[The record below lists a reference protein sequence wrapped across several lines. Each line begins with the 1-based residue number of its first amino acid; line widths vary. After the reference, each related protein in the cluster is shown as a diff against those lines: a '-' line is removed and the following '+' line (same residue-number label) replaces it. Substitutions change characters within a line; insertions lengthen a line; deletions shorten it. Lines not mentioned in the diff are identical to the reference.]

1 LALILED
8 NDDQTKKPTPIS
20 ELCTLANDVEVF
32 ETVCVATVVLG
43 LTVSTVIDTAAD
55 VAEFPAV
62 SVSTTTMLH
71 KPSVNV
77 PSVQLPD
84 EIVQVTSLDPAFV
97 ARILPVPVID
107 PAYEIVGVL
116 SFVMLS
122 EFDSPESDDVARSG
136 SGVGVGTTSLLI
148 TTFVRALEAA
158 DVTPLEV

>member
-1 LALILED
+1 VAI
-8 NDDQTKKPTPIS
+8 
-20 ELCTLANDVEVF
+20 
-32 ETVCVATVVLG
+32 VCAENVAVG
-43 LTVSTVIDTAAD
+43 ATVSTVIDNAAD
-55 VAEFPAV
+55 VAALPEV

-84 EIVQVTSLDPAFV
+84 EIVQVTSLDPAFD
-97 ARILPVPVID
+97 ARIVRVPVID
-107 PAYEIVGVL
+107 PADEIVGVL

-136 SGVGVGTTSLLI
+136 VAGVGTTSLLI

-158 DVTPLEV
+158 EVTPLEV

>member
-1 LALILED
+1 MPP
-8 NDDQTKKPTPIS
+8 N
-20 ELCTLANDVEVF
+20 
-32 ETVCVATVVLG
+32 
-43 LTVSTVIDTAAD
+43 
-55 VAEFPAV
+55 V

-122 EFDSPESDDVARSG
+122 EFDSPESDVQKSTRIETLRARVLAG
-136 SGVGVGTTSLLI
+136 
-148 TTFVRALEAA
+148 FV
-158 DVTPLEV
+158 VTVS

>member
-1 LALILED
+1 M
-8 NDDQTKKPTPIS
+8 
-20 ELCTLANDVEVF
+20 F

-43 LTVSTVIDTAAD
+43 LTVSTVMDNPAD

-62 SVSTTTMLH
+62 SVSTTTMRH

-84 EIVQVTSLDPAFV
+84 EIVHVTSLDPAFV
-97 ARILPVPVID
+97 ARIVAVPVSD

-116 SFVMLS
+116 SLVMLS
-122 EFDSPESDDVARSG
+122 EFDSPESDDETRSG
-136 SGVGVGTTSLLI
+136 SGVGVGITSLLI